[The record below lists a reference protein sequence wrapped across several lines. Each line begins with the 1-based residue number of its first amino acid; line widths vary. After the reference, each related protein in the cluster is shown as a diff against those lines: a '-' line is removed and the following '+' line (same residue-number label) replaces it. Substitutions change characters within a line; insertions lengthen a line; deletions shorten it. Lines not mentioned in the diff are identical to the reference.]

1 MMTTSTIVGLL
12 AALFTAI
19 SNLPQVIKCWK
30 SRETDDISLNMLL
43 LLASGLALWIAYG
56 VLNRD
61 WVIAGS
67 NAVSLSLTAN
77 LIVFKLIGIFQKR

>member
-1 MMTTSTIVGLL
+1 MTISTTVGLL

-30 SRETDDISLNMLL
+30 TRETEDISLNMLL

-77 LIVFKLIGIFQKR
+77 LIVLKLIGVFQK

>member
-30 SRETDDISLNMLL
+30 TRETDDISLNMLL

>member
-1 MMTTSTIVGLL
+1 MVTTATIVGLL
-12 AALFTAI
+12 TALFTAV

-30 SRETDDISLNMLL
+30 TRETHDISLNMLL
-43 LLASGLALWIAYG
+43 LALGLALWIAYG
-56 VLNRD
+56 TLNGD

-77 LIVFKLIGIFQKR
+77 LVALKLIGIFQKR